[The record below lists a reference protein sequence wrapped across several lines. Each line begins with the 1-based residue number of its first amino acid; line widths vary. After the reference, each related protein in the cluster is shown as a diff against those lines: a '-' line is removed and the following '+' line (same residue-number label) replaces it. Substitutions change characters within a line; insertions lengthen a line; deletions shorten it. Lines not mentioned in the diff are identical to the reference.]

1 MKNKF
6 LGLNLSVRSSS
17 LGSPLFYLSLILG
30 TGVAAVPSYGQDLGL
45 KSAYA
50 QRMSENLSRE
60 FLSIEEKDKS
70 CLLYVDGLAKIKIK
84 FDENRYTV
92 NSLRTELTI
101 NIPRERILRV
111 GQWSKWADGKI
122 LESTAL
128 SNPPQVSEEH
138 GFDPV
143 SGRYV
148 IQTPF
153 SWGTSFC
160 RNCGLLDDEYS
171 GKISEF
177 SWWVEYLDA
186 QNKPQTVWYSHFGQ
200 NFHVD
205 EIFSWPTYSSGSPH
219 QIYMWLDQNAPL
231 FDGKRHCERFLE
243 R

>member
-6 LGLNLSVRSSS
+6 WGFRLSMRSLDLGVPLL
-17 LGSPLFYLSLILG
+17 LGSMM
-30 TGVAAVPSYGQDLGL
+30 VAQASFGETVVNS
-45 KSAYA
+45 SNA
-50 QRMSENLSRE
+50 QRLEAQKSIA
-60 FLSIEEKDKS
+60 FLSTEDNDKS
-70 CLLYVDGLAKIKIK
+70 CLFYVDGLAKIKTK

-122 LESTAL
+122 LESTSL
-128 SNPPQVSEEH
+128 STPPQISEEH

-160 RNCGLLDDEYS
+160 RNCGLDDEYS

-177 SWWVEYLDA
+177 SWWVEYLDK
-186 QNKPQTVWYSHFGQ
+186 QNKPQTVWYSNFGL

-205 EIFSWPTYSSGSPH
+205 EIFAWPTYSSGSPQ

-231 FDGKRHCERFLE
+231 FDGKRFCE
-243 R
+243 